1 MNRVLLRLVVAL
13 MVGAAVAPAAPAM
26 AEEKAEKRNLSDD
39 CINLSLVR
47 RTKVVDDNT
56 ILFYMTGGH
65 VKKMTLAFGCPSLK
79 FYESFSYRV
88 HNNRLCARFDTI
100 VSRNGAHCPIA
111 TVEDLPTT
119 EADKN
124 KDAAKPAE

>member
-13 MVGAAVAPAAPAM
+13 MVGAALAPAAPAM
-26 AEEKAEKRNLSDD
+26 AEEKAEKSNLGDA
-39 CINLSLVR
+39 CINLSQVR
-47 RTKVVDDNT
+47 RTKVIDDNT

-111 TVEDLPTT
+111 TVEDLPI
-119 EADKN
+119 EEQKKQD
-124 KDAAKPAE
+124 DAKPAE